1 MKKKKTKRTSSFF
14 LGVEKKIVVPESN
27 LQVFVDQALF
37 GEKLTFEGVVA
48 QDFG

>member
-1 MKKKKTKRTSSFF
+1 MKKNETDELFF
-14 LGVEKKIVVPESN
+14 FGELKKIVVPESN

-48 QDFG
+48 QGFG